1 MLKGLLSIKSKL
13 LTCEGWPGAR
23 RAGPRQG
30 QSPAL
35 TPGQRRH
42 RRRLDLA
49 RDALIQYERCQI
61 LGNLPTEWSRERL
74 IFTTAGARPVEP
86 RNLARSFHRV
96 VHAAGLR
103 PIRLHDLRHTTASL
117 LKRLGVDPNDA
128 MVILGHSRI
137 AVTLGIYTHGD
148 EDSRRDSLAR
158 LDQLL
163 SQARRRAATGQPD
176 TAVAVT
182 FAVTAPDTKNS
193 GG

>member
-1 MLKGLLSIKSKL
+1 VLDRSSLA
-13 LTCEGWPGAR
+13 TRPGRFIA
-23 RAGPRQG
+23 
-30 QSPAL
+30 SS
-35 TPGQRRH
+35 T
-42 RRRLDLA
+42 
-49 RDALIQYERCQI
+49 
-61 LGNLPTEWSRERL
+61 LPVC
-74 IFTTAGARPVEP
+74 A
-86 RNLARSFHRV
+86 
-96 VHAAGLR
+96 
-103 PIRLHDLRHTTASL
+103 IRLHDLRHTTASL

-128 MVILGHSRI
+128 MVIPGHSSI

-193 GG
+193 GGS